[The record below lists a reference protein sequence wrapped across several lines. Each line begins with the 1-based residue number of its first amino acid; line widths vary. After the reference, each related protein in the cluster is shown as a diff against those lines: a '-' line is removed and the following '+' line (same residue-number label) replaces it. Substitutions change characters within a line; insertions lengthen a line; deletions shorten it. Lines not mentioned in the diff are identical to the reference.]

1 MQKLGTGLL
10 INRMVIDGNRVFVE
24 RLDGQWQAGTD
35 REGATMTKDDLD
47 LIGNERS
54 RAMVET
60 AMAESHPVAIHVEPG
75 APPLTEDDELVILAN
90 QLTPDVK
97 GELVALL
104 RARVSAVAPPPAPR
118 EAVAPGEGY
127 VYTDPDTGAKRW
139 VPGDMAPEEVS
150 AAIPCQ
156 FCGKMWDS
164 QPAMKTH
171 ARQCADNPGSR
182 NYRGALPELPPE
194 ETPSEAYDGPASFQA
209 VDEEGDA

>member
-10 INRMVIDGNRVFVE
+10 INRMVIDGHRVFVE
-24 RLDGQWQAGTD
+24 RIDGQWQVGTE
-35 REGATMTKDDLD
+35 REGLTMTVADLD
-47 LIGNERS
+47 LVGDERS
-54 RAMVET
+54 KRFIEQ
-60 AMAESHPVAIHVEPG
+60 AMAESRPVAIAVAPD
-75 APPLTEDDELVILAN
+75 APPMTEDDELVVLAN
-90 QLTPDVK
+90 QLTPDVR
-97 GELVALL
+97 GELFALL
-104 RARVSAVAPPPAPR
+104 RAKVSATPMSAPR
-118 EAVAPGEGY
+118 AAVAPGEGY

-182 NYRGALPELPPE
+182 NYKGALPELPPE
-194 ETPSEAYDGPASFQA
+194 ETPSEAYDGPAAFQTA
-209 VDEEGDA
+209 EEGDA